1 MTFRRRRKEIEL
13 LGTQHF
19 RALVLLER
27 ADAVPARDEDK
38 LTEHLFEPG
47 MTAATAIAVDC
58 HCWMVRRF
66 RRRQKRYLH
75 E

>member
-27 ADAVPARDEDK
+27 AETVPARDEDA
-38 LTEHLFEPG
+38 LIEHLFESG
-47 MTAATAIAVDC
+47 IATATTIAVDC

-66 RRRQKRYLH
+66 RRRQKRCLH